1 VAGRDRRDDVLT
13 VEGGWTVA
21 SDALCYLAVLRAG
34 GRGEAEPKWGGGMG
48 RREHDDNSHL
58 GEGIVS
64 VARPMVG
71 AVGKQTG
78 RGVLPVGCFGVRKE
92 GGREPRRGGVGRLP
106 FEERRDEAGERWG

>member
-1 VAGRDRRDDVLT
+1 M
-13 VEGGWTVA
+13 
-21 SDALCYLAVLRAG
+21 LCVTLRFCEQEEEV
-34 GRGEAEPKWGGGMG
+34 RPSQNGGGMG